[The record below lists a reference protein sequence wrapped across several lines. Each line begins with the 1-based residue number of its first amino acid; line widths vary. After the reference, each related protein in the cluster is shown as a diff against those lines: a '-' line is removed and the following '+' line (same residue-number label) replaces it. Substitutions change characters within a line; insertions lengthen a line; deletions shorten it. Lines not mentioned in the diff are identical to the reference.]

1 MNPIK
6 ILLDK
11 LNSKKNADAWEKLNN
26 MIKYQDRAIITLPTA
41 KGYATFFQKMKEH
54 NLDYRIDDSLKNC
67 IFITVTKNDKKL
79 F

>member
-6 ILLDK
+6 MLLDK
-11 LNSKKNADAWEKLNN
+11 RNSKKNAAAWEKLNN

-41 KGYATFFQKMKEH
+41 KGYDAFFQKMKDN
-54 NLDYRIDDSLKNC
+54 NLDYRVDDSLKNC
-67 IFITVTKNDKKL
+67 VFITVTKNSKKL

>member
-6 ILLDK
+6 MLLDK

-41 KGYATFFQKMKEH
+41 NGYEIFFQKMKEH